1 MPDQGLQIYPLRGS
15 LKRLCRIVFLLI
27 APALLLG
34 CSQTVERSAVVP
46 DDTPT
51 RAAVAD
57 VPLIKQEDF
66 YCGPASLAMVLQWS
80 GMDVT
85 QSDIAAQ
92 AFSPGARGTYLADMV
107 GTARRRGQLA
117 VPISTLTDLLG
128 EISAGHPV
136 IIFQNLGL
144 SWAPKWHY
152 AVAVGYDL
160 KKDQIFLNSGELDRM
175 TMPIPLFLRTWERAD
190 NWALVVLPP
199 DRLPASED
207 QWEILRA
214 AAALERSGQA
224 AAAEM
229 VYANGAARWPENWV
243 WPFGLGNARYQRG
256 DLRGAVRAFERA
268 MAIDPSIPEIRN
280 NLDEVEAEL
289 ATPAG

>member
-1 MPDQGLQIYPLRGS
+1 MPDQGLQIYPLLGS
-15 LKRLCRIVFLLI
+15 LKRLCRVVFLLT
-27 APALLLG
+27 APTLLLG

-46 DDTPT
+46 DDTPSH
-51 RAAVAD
+51 AAVAD

-117 VPISTLTDLLG
+117 VPISSFGNLLG

-136 IIFQNLGL
+136 VIFQNLGL

-160 KKDQIFLNSGELDRM
+160 KRDQIFLNSGELDRM
-175 TMPIPLFLRTWERAD
+175 TMSIPLFLRTWKRAN

-199 DRLPASED
+199 DNMPASED

-229 VYANGAARWPENWV
+229 VYANGAARWPKNWV
-243 WPFGLGNARYQRG
+243 WQFGLGNARYQRG
-256 DLRGAVRAFERA
+256 DLSGALRAFEKA

-280 NLDEVEAEL
+280 NLAEAKAEL
-289 ATPAG
+289 AKSAG

>member
-1 MPDQGLQIYPLRGS
+1 MAPVLLQG
-15 LKRLCRIVFLLI
+15 CV
-27 APALLLG
+27 
-34 CSQTVERSAVVP
+34 QTVERSATVP
-46 DDTPT
+46 DGTPI
-51 RAAVAD
+51 RAVVAD
-57 VPLIKQEDF
+57 VPLIKQRDF

-92 AFSPGARGTYLADMV
+92 TFSPGARGTYLADMV
-107 GTARRRGQLA
+107 GAARRRGQLA
-117 VPISTLTDLLG
+117 VQVSTFADLLG

-136 IIFQNLGL
+136 IVFQNLGL

-160 KKDQIFLNSGELDRM
+160 KREHIFLNSGELDRM
-175 TMPIPLFLRTWERAD
+175 TMPVSLFLRTWKRSD

-199 DRLPASED
+199 DKMPASGD

-224 AAAEM
+224 VAAEK
-229 VYANGAARWPENWV
+229 VYANGAARWPGNWI

-256 DLRGAVRAFERA
+256 DLSGALKAFEKA
-268 MAIDPSIPEIRN
+268 MAIDPAIPEIRN
-280 NLDEVEAEL
+280 NLAGVRAEL
-289 ATPAG
+289 AKRAG